1 MLPIA
6 IMVLLEMITDAETL
20 GVFQYINTLAR
31 SAPIVIPGQAALP
44 SNMSR
49 ANPIPAGGQAG
60 IAIVLSK
67 AKK

>member
-1 MLPIA
+1 MA
-6 IMVLLEMITDAETL
+6 LLEMTADAFTL
-20 GVFQYINTLAR
+20 GVPQYIIMLAS

-44 SNMSR
+44 NKMSR

-60 IAIVLSK
+60 KAIVLSK